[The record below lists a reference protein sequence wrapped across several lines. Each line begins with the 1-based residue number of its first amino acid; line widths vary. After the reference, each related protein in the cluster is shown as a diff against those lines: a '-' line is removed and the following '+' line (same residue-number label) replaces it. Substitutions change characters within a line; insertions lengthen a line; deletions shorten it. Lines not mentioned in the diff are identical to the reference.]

1 MFDKRRIVYED
12 NHLLAVNK
20 LSGELVQSDANG
32 DLGLEDSIK
41 DFIKIRDSKPGA
53 VYLGVIHRIDRPVSG
68 LVLFAKSSKALV
80 RMNEIIKKREITKHY
95 LTIVERAPKVESGEL
110 RHYIKRNSATNRSSA
125 LDKPSKD
132 AKEAILTYDMV
143 GASQNYYMLDITLI
157 SGRHHQIRAQLS
169 KIGSPIRGDLKYGAP
184 RSNKDGSISLHSR
197 SMEFVHPVTK
207 NMMKIVAPLP
217 SEDNLWRFFGECLQE
232 NNL

>member
-1 MFDKRRIVYED
+1 MFDKSRIIYED

-20 LSGELVQSDANG
+20 LSGELVQSDADG
-32 DLGLEDSIK
+32 DLGLEDTIK
-41 DFIKIRDSKPGA
+41 DFIKIRDNKAGA

-68 LVLFAKSSKALV
+68 VVLFAKTSKALV
-80 RMNEIIKKREITKHY
+80 RMNETIKKREITKHY
-95 LTIVERAPKVESGEL
+95 LTIVERAPKEESAEL
-110 RHYIKRNSATNRSSA
+110 RHYIKRNSKTNRSVA
-125 LDKPSKD
+125 LDKASKD
-132 AKEAILTYDMV
+132 AKEAILTYEMV
-143 GASQNYYMLDITLI
+143 GASQNYYMLDVTLI

-207 NMMKIVAPLP
+207 VMTKVVAPVP
-217 SEDNLWRFFGECLQE
+217 SEDNLWRFFNDCLPE
-232 NNL
+232 NH